1 MAAAPERSPRYRST
15 DRWDGANYAVFNP
28 SRVADHI
35 TDSLGGQALLVGPEP
50 WPAVRNR
57 SSSAGF
63 DAASVA
69 TDRSSGCT
77 QLSAASK
84 LSLRAVLRF
93 IAVLADA
100 VLLVIRPP
108 VGALGW
114 ICFTCCVCPFCR
126 IYPVS
131 QQRWPSLHIISALL
145 GESYSLVGWIPYAPR
160 GTLRNSRSPLVSGVP
175 PGSGHGCAP
184 GTLGLQRFV
193 QAYSATP
200 AECTCQGGN

>member
-1 MAAAPERSPRYRST
+1 MAAGPEISPRYRST

-57 SSSAGF
+57 SSSAAF

-108 VGALGW
+108 AAIHGWSSGRRCLRLENLSSPLFALFPAEKEYEGLCW
-114 ICFTCCVCPFCR
+114 RNCGSLGDGCY
-126 IYPVS
+126 IYPCI
-131 QQRWPSLHIISALL
+131 WL
-145 GESYSLVGWIPYAPR
+145 GAESYLSSSGAAIRAPR
-160 GTLRNSRSPLVSGVP
+160 RRTKPLQP
-175 PGSGHGCAP
+175 
-184 GTLGLQRFV
+184 
-193 QAYSATP
+193 
-200 AECTCQGGN
+200 